1 MLTRSEMKEAINQP
15 QPLNETEKENV
26 KHQEEFI
33 RNAIYYSKCS
43 PPETQGIVGDYKR
56 EIQFL
61 KSLKEMN
68 PESFNINQ
76 QEALSRGENVL
87 KTPTKD
93 ARKAREQE
101 QSLRLVRKQERRA
114 GYMNATIII
123 FVVANFGLLIAA
135 LLLISS

>member
-26 KHQEEFI
+26 KQQEEFI
-33 RNAIYYSKCS
+33 RNAIYYSKYT
-43 PPETQGIVGDYKR
+43 PPETQGIV
-56 EIQFL
+56 EFL